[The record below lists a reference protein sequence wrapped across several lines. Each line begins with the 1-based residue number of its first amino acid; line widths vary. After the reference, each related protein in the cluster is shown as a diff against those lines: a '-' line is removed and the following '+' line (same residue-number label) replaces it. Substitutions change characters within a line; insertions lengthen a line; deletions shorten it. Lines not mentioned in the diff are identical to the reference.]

1 MSELVIFSLLVTG
14 YFVVANTIYLVQ
26 MLVAWRAVRHRLR
39 SIALEDF
46 RDIRE
51 SGLAPPISI
60 VVPAHNE
67 GKTILESV
75 RSLLALRYP
84 RLELVVVN
92 DGSDDDTLELLIA
105 EFGLRL
111 TPRVY
116 WQRIRSKPVRGI
128 YWSPAYPALWVLD
141 KVNGRKAD
149 AVNAGIN
156 LASTPYVC
164 VVDGDSVLEGD
175 AMAAIM
181 NAVLPHAAETV
192 AAGGTVR
199 IANGCEIRRDTGVLS
214 VGMPRS
220 WLGISQVVEY
230 LRAFLFGRMAWS
242 ELGSLMI
249 VSGAF
254 GVFRKDVLVEIGG
267 FRHDTVG
274 EDMDVVVRMHRH
286 LRAARRPYRV
296 AFVPDPV
303 CWTECPETLDGLRHQ
318 RQRWQRGLG
327 ETLDHNRE
335 MLANRRFG
343 RIGLWAMPYL
353 MGFEY
358 LAPLLEVAGFVI
370 LPVGWALGLLDHS
383 HFLLFVG
390 AALLYGLC
398 LSLATLL
405 LEELSFRRYREPR
418 HLRRLAAAAVLE
430 NLGLRQLNSWWRLV
444 ALLTWRGR
452 PQTWKSA
459 PRQGFDGVAARASA
473 RQLGTTASG

>member
-1 MSELVIFSLLVTG
+1 VSELGYFSLLVTG
-14 YFVVANTIYLVQ
+14 YFVAVNTIYLLQ
-26 MLVAWRAVRHRLR
+26 MLVAWRAVRRRLR
-39 SIALEDF
+39 TIALEDF
-46 RDIRE
+46 HDMRE
-51 SGLAPPISI
+51 SGLAPPVSI

-67 GKTILESV
+67 GVTILESV
-75 RSLLALRYP
+75 YSLLALRYP
-84 RLELVVVN
+84 KLEVVVVN

-128 YWSPAYPALWVLD
+128 YWSPAHPALWVLD

-156 LASTPYVC
+156 LASAPYVC
-164 VVDGDSVLEGD
+164 VMDGDSVLEAD

-181 NAVLPHAAETV
+181 NAVLPCPAEIV
-192 AAGGTVR
+192 AAGGTIR
-199 IANGCEIRRDTGVLS
+199 IANGCEVGRAGVS
-214 VGMPRS
+214 HVGTPRS
-220 WLGISQVVEY
+220 FLGTSQALEY

-254 GVFRKDVLVEIGG
+254 GVFRKDVVVEIGG

-274 EDMDVVVRMHRH
+274 EDMDLVVRMHRH
-286 LRAARRPYRV
+286 LRGARRPYRV

-303 CWTECPETLDGLRHQ
+303 CWTECPETLGVLRNQ
-318 RQRWQRGLG
+318 RERWQRGLG

-343 RIGLWAMPYL
+343 RIGLLAMPYL
-353 MGFEY
+353 MTFEY
-358 LAPLLEVAGFVI
+358 LAPLLEVAGFAI
-370 LPVGWALGLLDHS
+370 LPLGWALGLLDGRL
-383 HFLLFVG
+383 FLLFVC
-390 AALLYGLC
+390 AALAYGLC

-418 HLRRLAAAAVLE
+418 DLLRLTGAAVLE
-430 NLGLRQLNSWWRLV
+430 NFGLRQLHSWWRLV

-452 PQTWKSA
+452 PQTWHSA
-459 PRQGFDGVAARASA
+459 PRQGFDTVPPPAAA
-473 RQLGTTASG
+473 GHI

>member
-1 MSELVIFSLLVTG
+1 MS
-14 YFVVANTIYLVQ
+14 
-26 MLVAWRAVRHRLR
+26 
-39 SIALEDF
+39 
-46 RDIRE
+46 
-51 SGLAPPISI
+51 
-60 VVPAHNE
+60 
-67 GKTILESV
+67 
-75 RSLLALRYP
+75 
-84 RLELVVVN
+84 
-92 DGSDDDTLELLIA
+92 
-105 EFGLRL
+105 
-111 TPRVY
+111 
-116 WQRIRSKPVRGI
+116 SKPSTRPGPTFCG
-128 YWSPAYPALWVLD
+128 S
-141 KVNGRKAD
+141 
-149 AVNAGIN
+149 
-156 LASTPYVC
+156 ASEFQASSDLHC
-164 VVDGDSVLEGD
+164 
-175 AMAAIM
+175 A
-181 NAVLPHAAETV
+181 
-192 AAGGTVR
+192 

-220 WLGISQVVEY
+220 WLGTSQVLEY

-274 EDMDVVVRMHRH
+274 EDMDLVVRMHRH
-286 LRAARRPYRV
+286 LRAAGRSYRV

-327 ETLDHNRE
+327 ETLDHNHE
-335 MLANRRFG
+335 MLANHRFG

-353 MGFEY
+353 MAFEY
-358 LAPLLEVAGFVI
+358 LAPLLEVAGFAI

-390 AALLYGLC
+390 AALVYGLC

-452 PQTWKSA
+452 PQTWKSS
-459 PRQGFDGVAARASA
+459 PRQGFDGVAAQA